1 MTFHSGRKVLV
12 LANLKARKLGGFPSH
27 GMVLC
32 ASNAAHTEVKFVE
45 VPASANVGARV
56 IFEGEGV
63 GPVVEPLEPN
73 KLAKRKVFET
83 VAPDLVT
90 DAEGVC
96 RFKGAPFAIAGSGE
110 VCTAPLPNAH
120 VS

>member
-1 MTFHSGRKVLV
+1 MLV
-12 LANLKARKLGGFPSH
+12 LANLKPRKLAGFASA

-32 ASNAAHTEVKFVE
+32 ASNADHTDVRFVE
-45 VPASANVGARV
+45 VPASAQVGDRIV
-56 IFEGEGV
+56 FEGEGV
-63 GPVVEPLEPN
+63 GPVCPPLEPN
-73 KLAKRKVFET
+73 KLAKKKCFET

-90 DAEGVC
+90 DAKGVC
-96 RFKGAPFAIAGSGE
+96 RFKGAPFAVQGLGE

>member
-1 MTFHSGRKVLV
+1 MLV
-12 LANLKARKLGGFPSH
+12 LANLKPRKLGGFPSN

-32 ASNAAHTEVKFVE
+32 ASNAAHDQVTFVD
-45 VPASANVGARV
+45 VPASANVGDRIV
-56 IFEGEGV
+56 FQGDGV
-63 GPVVEPLEPN
+63 GPVVPPLVPN
-73 KLAKRKVFET
+73 KLAKLKVFET

-96 RFKGAPFAIAGSGE
+96 CFKGAPFAVEGSGE
-110 VCTAPLPNAH
+110 VCTAPLPNAR

>member
-1 MTFHSGRKVLV
+1 MLV
-12 LANLKARKLGGFPSH
+12 LANLKPRKLGGFPSN

-32 ASNAAHTEVKFVE
+32 ASNAEHTEVKFVD
-45 VPASANVGARV
+45 VPASAKVGDRIV
-56 IFEGEGV
+56 FEGEGI
-63 GPVVEPLEPN
+63 GPVIPPLEPN
-73 KLAKRKVFET
+73 KLAKKKAFEA

-90 DAEGVC
+90 DAGGVC
-96 RFKGAPFAIAGSGE
+96 RFKGAPFAVQGSGE